1 MVHKLSFYLALAGTL
16 LLAAIVS
23 IAGAQNPDPRSGD
36 AARAD
41 GDASFT
47 YQGHLQNGGAP
58 VNDVCDFQFSLW
70 DAAGSGPP
78 TGGVQIGA
86 TQTTSAIS
94 VTNGLFTV
102 QLDFGGSAFT
112 GEAR

>member
-1 MVHKLSFYLALAGTL
+1 L
-16 LLAAIVS
+16 LLLVIVS
-23 IAGAQNPDPRSGD
+23 IAGAQNPGPRSGN
-36 AARAD
+36 AIRA
-41 GDASFT
+41 GVGTGASAPLSASFT